1 MELKQQLRGINLYLV
16 GMMGAGKSTVGKALA
31 AALGY
36 RFLDTDS
43 LIEAAAG
50 QRVADVF
57 AQQGEAAF
65 RDWETRVLQEVAG
78 YSALVVATGGG
89 VVTRPINWSHLHYG
103 LVVWLDVPLPVL
115 QQRLAH
121 DRHRPL
127 LQRPDWPETLANLL
141 EDRLPLY
148 RQADVQVAV
157 AAEDTARAVAARTLD
172 LVQQRVE
179 ADAQAAP
186 SPPA

>member
-1 MELKQQLRGINLYLV
+1 MELKQQLSGINLYLV
-16 GMMGAGKSTVGKALA
+16 GMMGAGKSTVGKAIA
-31 AALGY
+31 KALGY

-50 QRVADVF
+50 QRVADIF

-65 RDWETRVLQEVAG
+65 REWETRVLTEVAG

-89 VVTRPINWSHLHYG
+89 MVTRPVNWSHLHYG

-115 QQRLAH
+115 QQRLAY

-127 LQRPDWPETLANLL
+127 LQRPDWPQTLATLL
-141 EDRLPLY
+141 EERLPLY
-148 RQADVQVAV
+148 RQADVHVAV
-157 AAEDTARAVAARTLD
+157 TAGDTASVVATRTLD
-172 LVQQRVE
+172 LVQRRVE